1 MPPLRRR
8 KHRVGIALGS
18 NLGDRDAALRE
29 ALERLLE
36 IVEIEAVSSFYET
49 EPVGVVDQPLFLNAV
64 CLGTTDCSPYE
75 LLTACK
81 AIEAAMGRQPGPR
94 WGPRPIDLDVL
105 FYDDLCLDDE
115 ALTLPHP
122 RMAERAFVMTPLAE
136 VAPEWRHPRLG
147 RTAADL
153 AAGLP
158 AVGIRLWARAPMRV
172 GRGFLYWGRET
183 LVMGILNVTPDSF
196 SGDGLLKGPDWVEA
210 ALEQAR
216 RFKAAGAHLLDVGGE
231 STRPGAEPVPAEEEM
246 RRVLPVIRRLAE
258 EGLGPIS
265 IDTYKAEVARAA
277 VEAGAD
283 LINDVWAMR
292 ADPAM
297 AETAAELGVPI
308 VLMDNRSRRDAV
320 VRDPRLGARYEGA
333 VQEDIVAAVKAH
345 LQERVQ
351 AARAAGIP
359 PYRIIL
365 DPGLGFG
372 KTVAQNL
379 ELIDRLGELRELGF
393 PILVGPSRKSF
404 IGYTLNLPPEE
415 RLEGTAAV
423 VALCIARGADI
434 VRVHDVQAMAR
445 VARMADAI
453 VRRGPPWTA

>member
-1 MPPLRRR
+1 
-8 KHRVGIALGS
+8 
-18 NLGDRDAALRE
+18 
-29 ALERLLE
+29 
-36 IVEIEAVSSFYET
+36 
-49 EPVGVVDQPLFLNAV
+49 
-64 CLGTTDCSPYE
+64 
-75 LLTACK
+75 
-81 AIEAAMGRQPGPR
+81 
-94 WGPRPIDLDVL
+94 
-105 FYDDLCLDDE
+105 
-115 ALTLPHP
+115 
-122 RMAERAFVMTPLAE
+122 
-136 VAPEWRHPRLG
+136 
-147 RTAADL
+147 
-153 AAGLP
+153 
-158 AVGIRLWARAPMRV
+158 V
-172 GRGFLYWGRET
+172 GRDFLYWGRET